1 MWHRLLS
8 GALLAAGLCNPW
20 LQPAAGEVRAAGLD
34 EVKIYTDDDP
44 PYVMVA
50 ADGAVAGGTTVEKVT
65 RVMRKVGLPFS
76 ALQAV
81 PWARAYQEAKT
92 RPYAMVF
99 PIAKTRERLKY
110 LDFTFKII
118 DAEVYF
124 YWRRSRADIQLASL
138 DDAKKYSVCVVRN
151 DYRQEYLE
159 SEGFLKLDT
168 AGDTT
173 ENVRKFLG
181 GRCDL
186 IVSTETGMLSKLK
199 ALGAERAQLARGM
212 KLDKLDSALYAA
224 FNKNTPPEVIARFK
238 AAAAEVE

>member
-1 MWHRLLS
+1 MWRRLLS
-8 GALLAAGLCNPW
+8 GALLAAGLCNAW
-20 LQPAAGEVRAAGLD
+20 SQPARAAGLD
-34 EVKIYTDDDP
+34 AVRIYTDDDP
-44 PYVMVA
+44 PYVMVG
-50 ADGAVAGGTTVEKVT
+50 ADGKVAGGTTVEKVT
-65 RVMRKVGLPFS
+65 RVMRKLGLPFS
-76 ALQAV
+76 ALEAV

-124 YWRRSRADIQLASL
+124 YWLKTRSDIQLASL
-138 DDAKKYSVCVVRN
+138 EDAKKHSVCVVRN

-159 SEGFLKLDT
+159 SEGFLRLDV

-173 ENVRKFLG
+173 DNVKKLLS

-199 ALGAERAQLARGM
+199 ALNAERALLTRGM
-212 KLDKLDSALYAA
+212 RLDKLDSALYAA
-224 FNKNTPPEVIARFK
+224 FNKGTPPDVIARFR